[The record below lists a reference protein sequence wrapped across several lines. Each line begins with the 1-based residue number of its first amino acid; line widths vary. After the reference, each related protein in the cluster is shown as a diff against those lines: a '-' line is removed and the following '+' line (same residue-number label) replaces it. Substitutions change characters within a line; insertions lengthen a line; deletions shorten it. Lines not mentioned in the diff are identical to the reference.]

1 MTELNLTASG
11 NAQERILAYLKEHA
25 SEALAEK
32 INRGTVIEK
41 DGRQLLNKKTLDGF
55 MKYACDE
62 ARKQAAKGASS
73 IMLDDSVVFG
83 WAIHYFEESDT
94 EGTLY
99 SEDGKE
105 YRPEP
110 IKTTAGVSVAPK
122 QKQQLSFF
130 EMPEPTDPQTDLL
143 DPLEPLPESVADSP
157 EAPDD
162 DPLSDGD
169 LQEFIAEI
177 SEPEFSHAI
186 DRETGEVLDIPL
198 SSVAAPEIADDPLA
212 EERAFAKAYDP
223 DVVCQISE
231 LLGEIFILE

>member
-11 NAQERILAYLKEHA
+11 NAQERILAYLKEHV

-32 INRGTVIEK
+32 INHGVPIEK
-41 DGRQLLNKKTLDGF
+41 DGKRFINKKTLDGF

-73 IMLDDSVVFG
+73 IMLDDAVVFG
-83 WAIHYFEESDT
+83 WAIHYFEEPDI

-99 SEDGKE
+99 TEDGRE

-130 EMPEPTDPQTDLL
+130 EMPEPTDPQSDLL
-143 DPLEPLPESVADSP
+143 APLESMVPSVDTT
-157 EAPDD
+157 EAPAD

-169 LQEFIAEI
+169 LQEFIAESI
-177 SEPEFSHAI
+177 EPEFSHAI
-186 DRETGEVLDIPL
+186 ERETGEVLDIPD
-198 SSVAAPEIADDPLA
+198 APEIADDPLA

-231 LLGEIFILE
+231 LLGESFILE

>member
-1 MTELNLTASG
+1 MTELNLTANGSE
-11 NAQERILAYLKEHA
+11 QERILAYLKEHA

-41 DGRQLLNKKTLDGF
+41 DGKRLLNKKMLDGF

-62 ARKQAAKGASS
+62 ARKQTAKGANG

-83 WAIHYFEESDT
+83 WAIHYFEEPDI

-99 SEDGKE
+99 TEDGRE
-105 YRPEP
+105 YRLEP
-110 IKTTAGVSVAPK
+110 IKNTASAPVAPK
-122 QKQQLSFF
+122 QKQQLSLF
-130 EMPEPTDPQTDLL
+130 EMPESTDPQTDLL
-143 DPLEPLPESVADSP
+143 APLESMAPSVDTT

-162 DPLSDGD
+162 DTLSDED
-169 LQEFIAEI
+169 LQEFIAE
-177 SEPEFSHAI
+177 STEPKFSHAI
-186 DRETGEVLDIPL
+186 DRETGEVLAIPQC
-198 SSVAAPEIADDPLA
+198 SVAAPEIADDPLA

>member
-11 NAQERILAYLKEHA
+11 NAQERILAYLKEHV

-32 INRGTVIEK
+32 INHGVPIEK
-41 DGRQLLNKKTLDGF
+41 DGKRFINKKTLDGF

-73 IMLDDSVVFG
+73 IMLDDAVVFG
-83 WAIHYFEESDT
+83 WAIHYFEEPDI

-99 SEDGKE
+99 TEDGKE

-110 IKTTAGVSVAPK
+110 IKTTASAPVAPK

-130 EMPEPTDPQTDLL
+130 EMPE
-143 DPLEPLPESVADSP
+143 SIA

-162 DPLSDGD
+162 APLSDGD
-169 LQEFIAEI
+169 LQEFIAE
-177 SEPEFSHAI
+177 STEPKFSHAI
-186 DRETGEVLDIPL
+186 DRETGEVLAIPQC
-198 SSVAAPEIADDPLA
+198 SVAAPEIADDPLA

-231 LLGEIFILE
+231 LLGESFILE